1 MNDRLKQVLDRIKD
15 ALKKYTLKQK
25 IVVGALVGA
34 IAVAIVLVSYF
45 ATRPVYVQ
53 LARIEDAK
61 MASEIIQA
69 LEAEGIPNRYNAT
82 DNSTIIEVE
91 QEWLSDATLLIE
103 SNDALSSGMTWEE
116 ALDNDMSTTTSE
128 KRTKT
133 TLALQTSL
141 RKALMQYDGIQDAS
155 VLISVPE
162 EDYTVLAEA
171 KETSVAVT
179 LTLSKDT
186 NMGVGTANA
195 MALFLANAVG
205 NSSTDN
211 IVIIDTAGNK
221 LFSGLDDSGLGGQI
235 ESAAEYKL
243 KLQNQIANDVE
254 TVLLKCGYSDVEIG
268 SSNIVFNM
276 DKVTELYTEYS
287 VNENMEQGYYSST
300 YNYKS
305 VGNQSSGGIPGTD
318 PNDDDTDTMIQTN
331 GDSNTTV
338 TLDKADYLPNE
349 RQTNSEFEVGAVKPA
364 ESSMAIVLT
373 TYNIIHE
380 ESLRE
385 QGLLDDISFEEYCE
399 ANSVKTQVDVP
410 ENIVDL
416 VRQTTGIAANNIAI
430 SAYTMP
436 MFEAEETG
444 EGVSPQNI
452 LMIVLAV
459 LIVALLVFVVIKG
472 TAPMEVTEL
481 EPELSVEELLTATKD
496 NQPLEDIEF
505 NEKSEARALI
515 EKFVDEKPDAVAQL
529 LRNWINEDWG

>member
-1 MNDRLKQVLDRIKD
+1 MNDRVKQVVDRIKD
-15 ALKKYTLKQK
+15 VLNKYTLKQK
-25 IVVGALVGA
+25 IIVGVLIGA
-34 IAVAIVLVSYF
+34 IAIAIVLVSYF

-53 LARIEDAK
+53 LAKIEDAK

-69 LEAEGIPNRYNAT
+69 LETEGIPNRYKAT
-82 DNSTIIEVE
+82 DAATVIEVE
-91 QEWLSDATLLIE
+91 QEYLSDATLLIE
-103 SNDALSSGMTWEE
+103 SSDALSSGMTWEE

-141 RKALMQYDGIQDAS
+141 RKALLQYEGIQDAS

-179 LTLSKDT
+179 LTLSQDAKI
-186 NMGVGTANA
+186 GVGTANA

-276 DKVTELYTEYS
+276 AKVTELYTEYS
-287 VNENMEQGYYSST
+287 VSENMEQGYYSST

-318 PNDDDTDTMIQTN
+318 SNDDDTDTMIQSD
-331 GDSNTTV
+331 GASNTTV

-385 QGLLDDISFEEYCE
+385 QGLLDEISFEEYCE
-399 ANSVKTQVDVP
+399 ANSIKTEVEVP

-436 MFEAEETG
+436 MFEAEEET
-444 EGVSPQNI
+444 EGVSAQNI

-472 TAPMEVTEL
+472 TTPMEVTEL